1 MTRAFSQ
8 LAEVL
13 AVLTL
18 VAGGSVLVAFAS
30 LI

>member
-13 AVLTL
+13 AVLAL